1 VPPTSLTGR
10 MADVRPLRALHYAA
24 DDIGAVVSPP
34 YDVIDPEQRARLAA
48 QSPHNVVEID
58 LPQGDDPYEAAART
72 FAQWREEGVLTRDE
86 EPAFWA
92 LTQDYTGPDGRPY
105 TRHGFFARIRVE
117 DYGPGRIRPH
127 ERTHPGPKEDRLR
140 LTRATK
146 ANLSPIFALH
156 DDPDNAAWQA
166 LERHLD
172 GEPFADVTDPDGT
185 RHRLWRVADPE
196 AVDAVT
202 RALEPS
208 ELLIADGHH
217 RYETARVYADE
228 IGGEG
233 PHRYVM
239 ACLVALQDPGLTV
252 FPTHRLLTGLDDGR
266 REALRTA
273 VTRDYELE
281 EIALD
286 ALEPIEDDPVQFG
299 YLDSIPPSPRR
310 PLRLKLRDQAAVDAA
325 LPDRSDAYRHLDTAV
340 LEALVL
346 KGALGMSEDDIS
358 HFNGLD
364 YSRTTDE
371 ARERVLSGDVQAAFF
386 MGPTPVSRI
395 QAVAAAG
402 EVMPPKST
410 YFFPKILT
418 GLLFHPLDQE

>member
-1 VPPTSLTGR
+1 
-10 MADVRPLRALHYAA
+10 MADVRPLRALRYDPARA
-24 DDIGAVVSPP
+24 GDLTKVVAPP
-34 YDVIDPEQRARLAA
+34 YDVIDPEQRAALAA
-48 QSPHNVVEID
+48 GSPHNVVEID
-58 LPQGDDPYEAAART
+58 LPQDPEDPYAAAATT
-72 FAQWREEGVLTRDE
+72 FAQWRDEEVLVRDD

-92 LTQDYTGPDGRPY
+92 LVQDYTGPDGRRY

-117 DYGPGRIRPH
+117 EYGPGRIRPH

-156 DDPDNAAWQA
+156 DDPENAAWRA
-166 LERHLD
+166 LEPHTD
-172 GEPFADVTDPDGT
+172 GEPFADITDPDGT
-185 RHRLWRVADPE
+185 RHRLWRVADPAAVE
-196 AVDAVT
+196 AVGA
-202 RALEPS
+202 ALEPS

-217 RYETARVYADE
+217 RYETARVYAEE

-252 FPTHRLLTGLDDGR
+252 FPTHRLLTGLDEAKRD
-266 REALRTA
+266 ALREA
-273 VTRDYELE
+273 VTRDWDVEPVDLDTIEPAPGDSAAVEL
-281 EIALD
+281 
-286 ALEPIEDDPVQFG
+286 G
-299 YLDSIPPSPRR
+299 YLDTGHRR
-310 PLRLKLRDQAAVDAA
+310 PLRLTLKDQATADAA

-340 LEALVL
+340 LEALIL
-346 KGALGMSEDDIS
+346 TGALGMSEDDIS
-358 HFNGLD
+358 HLNGLD
-364 YSRTTDE
+364 YSRTTEE

-395 QAVAAAG
+395 RDVAAAG

-410 YFFPKILT
+410 FFYPKILT
-418 GLLFHPLDQE
+418 GLLFHPLDEE

>member
-1 VPPTSLTGR
+1 
-10 MADVRPLRALHYAA
+10 
-24 DDIGAVVSPP
+24 
-34 YDVIDPEQRARLAA
+34 
-48 QSPHNVVEID
+48 
-58 LPQGDDPYEAAART
+58 
-72 FAQWREEGVLTRDE
+72 VLTRDE

-117 DYGPGRIRPH
+117 DYGAGRIRPH

-146 ANLSPIFALH
+146 ANLSPIFVLH
-156 DDPDNAAWQA
+156 DDPDNAAWAA
-166 LERHLD
+166 LEPHLD

-185 RHRLWRVADPE
+185 RHRLWRVADP
-196 AVDAVT
+196 A
-202 RALEPS
+202 ALEGVTAALDPS

-228 IGGEG
+228 VGGEG

-252 FPTHRLLTGLDDGR
+252 FPTHRLLTLDDGR
-266 REALRTA
+266 REALREA
-273 VTRDYELE
+273 VTRDWEIEEVELE
-281 EIALD
+281 
-286 ALEPIEDDPVQFG
+286 ALEPAAQVDDTVRLG
-299 YLDSIPPSPRR
+299 YLDTGHRR
-310 PLRLKLRDQAAVDAA
+310 PLRLTLSDQDAVDRELAG
-325 LPDRSDAYRHLDTAV
+325 RSDAYRHLDTAV
-340 LEALVL
+340 LEALIL

-358 HFNGLD
+358 HLHGLD
-364 YSRTTDE
+364 YSRTTEE

-386 MGPTPVSRI
+386 MGPTPVRRI
-395 QAVAAAG
+395 QDVAAAG

-418 GLLFHPLDQE
+418 GLLFHPLDEE